1 MQWCVCFCMI
11 YCYDTFSPCSYGF
24 SAAVNSY
31 IAFGYRCIGNETSL
45 SRCSGQGAFCSADNP
60 NFAIA
65 VECGGQVGP
74 SEWHVIIPVMHALEL
89 CWAYTIHNSPDLRLV
104 DGSSRCHGRVE
115 YRPTSF
121 DAFGQVCDLNAGN
134 SQAQVICRE
143 LGCNPTGARRVNP
156 TKYVPRL

>member
-1 MQWCVCFCMI
+1 MI
-11 YCYDTFSPCSYGF
+11 CNHTYNACIR
-24 SAAVNSY
+24 AV
-31 IAFGYRCIGNETSL
+31 L
-45 SRCSGQGAFCSADNP
+45 SIHN
-60 NFAIA
+60 
-65 VECGGQVGP
+65 
-74 SEWHVIIPVMHALEL
+74 HVHVL
-89 CWAYTIHNSPDLRLV
+89 NSPDLRLV

-115 YRPTSF
+115 FRPTSF